1 VRGSEPYD
9 TVFSLP
15 SVDDDAETE
24 IGVLLMGLGPERLL
38 AGLGVACLRASAEP
52 AEVTLVVDQLRHDA
66 GGGLR
71 LADALA
77 AGARRWAAAYPALA
91 GVVPDVRSASLRQQ
105 LAAATTEIA
114 ADPAARA
121 AGAAQRLYLAVCW
134 LRCAEIT
141 RTAEEHGVFPEL
153 SS

>member
-1 VRGSEPYD
+1 MRGTEPYD

-38 AGLGVACLRASAEP
+38 AGLGVACLRGDAGP

-66 GGGLR
+66 GGDLA
-71 LADALA
+71 LADALR
-77 AGARRWAAAYPALA
+77 AGAARWRVAHAALA
-91 GVVPDVRSASLRQQ
+91 GVVPGVRSASLRQQ
-105 LAAATTEIA
+105 LAAASAEITGI
-114 ADPAARA
+114 
-121 AGAAQRLYLAVCW
+121 AGSPAQRLYLVVCW

-153 SS
+153 PS